1 MELGQLSEYF
11 GAMVAGVPL
20 VLVVIGLVE
29 WFKRIGLE
37 GRELLYV
44 SMAVGFI
51 LGFAYMLAETR
62 PPSGDWWVLYVYI
75 FTCAVYALGLGVVA
89 SGLYDAVKAILKPK
103 AE

>member
-29 WFKRIGLE
+29 WFKRIGFE
-37 GRELLYV
+37 GSELLYV
-44 SMAVGFI
+44 SMAVGVI
-51 LGFAYMLAETR
+51 LGFGYMLFQTR
-62 PPSGDWWVLYVYI
+62 PPAGDWWVLGSYLFANVVYG
-75 FTCAVYALGLGVVA
+75 LGLGVVA

-103 AE
+103 AQ